1 MTIEVRD
8 EDVTSSDL
16 IGSTVIKLSSLCANG
31 GLDEWFNL

>member
-31 GLDEWFNL
+31 GLDEWFKL

>member
-16 IGSTVIKLSSLCANG
+16 IGSTVIKLSSLCTNG
-31 GLDEWFNL
+31 GLDEWFKL